1 MLRAFSSAD
10 REALI
15 AKYENDPKYEVSTDK
30 IGKVHVTKKR
40 EDDDGKDK
48 EVVLIQSG
56 NFSRLPENSALFE
69 SLFDVGFWKNAIR
82 NAPEHKRE
90 TIKKSAVSD
99 LLQGL
104 HDFPWNIDSSVAQN
118 PVSIART

>member
-15 AKYENDPKYEVSTDK
+15 ARYENDPKYEVSTDK
-30 IGKVHVTKKR
+30 VGKVHIKKKR
-40 EDDDGKDK
+40 VGEDSKDT
-48 EVVLIQSG
+48 EVVSIQSES
-56 NFSRLPENSALFE
+56 FSRLPETSALFE
-69 SLFDVGFWKNAIR
+69 SLFDVGFWKDAIR

-104 HDFPWNIDSSVAQN
+104 HDFPWNIDSPSAQN
-118 PVSIART
+118 PVNIART

>member
-10 REALI
+10 REALV

-40 EDDDGKDK
+40 TGNETKDT
-48 EVVLIQSG
+48 EVVTIQSES
-56 NFSRLPENSALFE
+56 FSRLPETCMLFE
-69 SLFDVGFWKNAIR
+69 SLFDVEFWKNAIR

-90 TIKKSAVSD
+90 TVRKSAVSD

-104 HDFPWNIDSSVAQN
+104 HDFPWNIDSPTAQN